1 LHTSIVAFLCD
12 WVSAEIS
19 SPRKRRVKELSPMK
33 AVVAIIRPRNLD
45 EVHDALHAIEISD
58 ITICEILKHQHKKGH
73 SAISQSVE
81 HGGHFRARLR
91 VEVIVSDELVKQ
103 VVEII
108 SSIAGMDSPGDG
120 MIFVHTLDQVGRI

>member
-1 LHTSIVAFLCD
+1 
-12 WVSAEIS
+12 
-19 SPRKRRVKELSPMK
+19 
-33 AVVAIIRPRNLD
+33 
-45 EVHDALHAIEISD
+45 
-58 ITICEILKHQHKKGH
+58 
-73 SAISQSVE
+73 VE

>member
-1 LHTSIVAFLCD
+1 
-12 WVSAEIS
+12 
-19 SPRKRRVKELSPMK
+19 MK

-45 EVHDALHAIEISD
+45 EIHDALHAIGISD

-73 SAISQSVE
+73 PAFSQSVE

-108 SSIAGMDSPGDG
+108 SSTVRMDAPDDG
-120 MIFVHTLDQVGRI
+120 MIYVHTLDQVGRV